1 MSRLSR
7 AGVIATLGSAS
18 LVLAASTAAAT
29 TIPLDDEGGVPLQVE
44 IADHGALSMTVD
56 TTTPVTLT
64 ESGSD
69 AAVRQFTGTLP
80 TVTITDTRTVGE
92 EDVAWAVI
100 GDTSDFVTA
109 DAASAISGS
118 YLGWAPRLVSTPPDN
133 DGSVVAGEVVA
144 SEADD
149 GTGVVGGFDLL
160 VSTFDST
167 LAREF
172 GTTWG
177 ASADLVLRVP
187 VEEAPP
193 GSYAATLTL
202 SLFEG

>member
-18 LVLAASTAAAT
+18 LLLAASTAAAT
-29 TIPLDDEGGVPLQVE
+29 TIPVDDDGGVPLQVE
-44 IADHGALSMTVD
+44 ITDQGTLSMTVD
-56 TTTPVTLT
+56 TTTPVALA

-69 AAVRQFTGTLP
+69 DAVRQFTGTLP

-92 EDVAWAVI
+92 ENVAWAVI

-109 DAASAISGS
+109 DAGTAISGS
-118 YLGWAPRLVSTPPDN
+118 YLGWTPRLVSTPPDD
-133 DGSVVAGEVVA
+133 DGSVVAGEAVA

-160 VSTFDST
+160 ASTFDSSA
-167 LAREF
+167 AREF
-172 GTTWG
+172 GTTWE
-177 ASADLVLRVP
+177 ASADLVLRIP
-187 VEEAPP
+187 VVEAPP